1 VDFARAVVDSDDGRL
16 REHDTAAADIDEGVG
31 GAKVDGDV
39 ARAEASEEVEETDDL
54 LLSIRFNRSYY
65 TPPRAEPNET
75 SRQNA

>member
-1 VDFARAVVDSDDGRL
+1 MDFARTVVDSDDGRL

-54 LLSIRFNRSYY
+54 LLSIRFNRL
-65 TPPRAEPNET
+65 
-75 SRQNA
+75 